1 VTPKS
6 GVSSVYD
13 FWLGLLPLFFAQ
25 LGAAQPGS
33 GAAAAPAATASPL
46 PFPADQVA
54 KAAAMTQQALQ
65 GLAQTYGPMLHA
77 AGPQGLLG
85 QWTTALPYLASMQQ
99 VPGLNV
105 AALPLQQMQQM
116 QQMQQAWLDAGTK
129 LFANQDQATT
139 FERTFGA
146 LYDALGFGPL
156 RKLHAAGQE
165 LMQACVEQNH
175 ARARY
180 ALLVQGAFAAGLDA
194 MLERLAGMARAGER
208 VDSVFALIR
217 LWAVSTE
224 EAVHEVLQSEQG
236 LEATAA
242 IARASF
248 VYRRRLQHVATIVAD
263 ALDMA
268 TRRDLDEAFREI
280 QALKRELR
288 ALRPAVPAPE
298 PPAPRARTTRRKST
312 S

>member
-1 VTPKS
+1 VTTSS
-6 GVSSVYD
+6 GVTSVYD
-13 FWLGLLPLFFAQ
+13 FWLGLLPLFFAR
-25 LGAAQPGS
+25 LGAAQSGS
-33 GAAAAPAATASPL
+33 EAAATPAAPAPPL
-46 PFPADQVA
+46 PFPVDQVA
-54 KAAAMTQQALQ
+54 KAAAMTQQALH
-65 GLAQTYGPMLHA
+65 GLAETYGPMLQA

-99 VPGLNV
+99 MPGLNV

-116 QQMQQAWLDAGTK
+116 QQAWFDAGTQ
-129 LFANQDQATT
+129 LLAAQDHATT

-146 LYDALGFGPL
+146 LSDALGFGPV
-156 RKLHAAGQE
+156 RKLHAAAQE
-165 LMQACVEQNH
+165 LMQAGVEQNQ

-194 MLERLAGMARAGER
+194 MLERLAGMAKSGER
-208 VDSVFALIR
+208 VDSIFALMR

-224 EAVHEVLQSEQG
+224 EAVHEVLQSAEG

-242 IARASF
+242 IARASLA
-248 VYRRRLQHVATIVAD
+248 YRRRLQHVATILAD

-288 ALRPAVPAPE
+288 ALQPAMPARE
-298 PPAPRARTTRRKST
+298 RAAPRARKTRRKST